1 MEDFNFKLGCLG
13 IPLTLSS
20 LSVSM
25 VKKFWN
31 EQGYKGY
38 QMLPDVKI
46 GDSSI
51 IQTPKILSKMGSI
64 GEHLSLYI
72 ENCKGGRNES
82 YMYGID
88 RTTEWFDHDLKG
100 AYTTAMCLL
109 GNPDYNKAVVLTYNK
124 FMQMDKLDLLYSYTV
139 LKVDFKFPDD
149 VKFPNIPVFVDKDT
163 TVYPLEGEAIL
174 TYAEYVTAQRMG
186 CDFKRIK
193 EIFHIPFECLSSK
206 SRDPDPNLSDFESYS
221 PGYVPYL
228 FDNGITR
235 ILKLESTGSEDEK
248 LTSVKDIKVIAV
260 CKTLKELVEV
270 LKSHELTFE
279 DFRQQPNNFMVV
291 LSGII
296 MNDEVYLK
304 DRRDIIEFMAEFITP
319 NILDSVKT

>member
-1 MEDFNFKLGCLG
+1 
-13 IPLTLSS
+13 
-20 LSVSM
+20 M

-38 QMLPDVKI
+38 QMLPDVRI
-46 GDSSI
+46 GDSSV
-51 IQTPKILSKMGSI
+51 IQTPKILSKMGNT

-88 RTTEWFDHDLKG
+88 RITEWFDHDLKG

-109 GNPDYNKAVVLTYNK
+109 GNPDYKKAVVLSYNR

-139 LKVDFKFPDD
+139 LKVNFKFPDD

-186 CDFKRIK
+186 CDFKRIM
-193 EIFHIPFECLSSK
+193 EIFHIPFEILPSK
-206 SRDPDPNLSDFESYS
+206 SRSPDPTVYDFESYN
-221 PGYVPYL
+221 PDYVPYH
-228 FDNGITR
+228 FDNGSTR
-235 ILKLESTGSEDEK
+235 VTKMESAGDVK
-248 LTSVKDIKVIAV
+248 DIKMNNVKDIKVVAG
-260 CKTLKELVEV
+260 CKSLKELRGI
-270 LKSHELTFE
+270 LKSSGLTFE
-279 DFRQQPNNFMVV
+279 DFRQQPNKFMFV
-291 LSGII
+291 LSSVVE
-296 MNDEVYLK
+296 NNEVDLR
-304 DRRDIIEFMAEFITP
+304 DRGDIIKFMIDFMTP
-319 NILDSVKT
+319 NILKSMEG

>member
-46 GDSSI
+46 ADSGV
-51 IQTPKILSKMGSI
+51 IQTPKNLSKTGST

-82 YMYGID
+82 FMYGID
-88 RTTEWFDHDLKG
+88 RTTEWYDHDLKG
-100 AYTTAMCLL
+100 AYTTVMCLL
-109 GNPDYNKAVVLTYNK
+109 GNPDYKNATVLTYYK
-124 FMQMDKLDLLYSYTV
+124 FIHMDKLQLLYSYTI
-139 LKVDFKFPDD
+139 LKAVFKFPDD

-174 TYAEYVTAQRMG
+174 TYAEYITALRMG
-186 CDFKRIK
+186 CDFKIIK
-193 EIFHIPFECLSSK
+193 EVFHIPFETLSSK
-206 SRDPDPNLSDFESYS
+206 RRDVNANPTPSDFKSYT

-228 FDNGITR
+228 FDDGFTR
-235 ILKLESTGSEDEK
+235 VLKSTEGEK
-248 LTSVKDIKVIAV
+248 IDVKDIIVVASCENLTGLIRILNAD
-260 CKTLKELVEV
+260 EL
-270 LKSHELTFE
+270 SFE
-279 DFRQQPNNFMVV
+279 DFRQQPNKFKIV
-291 LSGII
+291 LDGII
-296 MNDEVYLK
+296 ANNGVSLNNRKFILEYLV
-304 DRRDIIEFMAEFITP
+304 DFMTHDIIKDI
-319 NILDSVKT
+319 NL

>member
-1 MEDFNFKLGCLG
+1 MEDFNFRLGCLG

-46 GDSSI
+46 GDSSV
-51 IQTPKILSKMGSI
+51 IQTPKILSKMGST

-124 FMQMDKLDLLYSYTV
+124 FMHMDKLDLLYSYTV

-206 SRDPDPNLSDFESYS
+206 SRNPDPNISDFESYN
-221 PGYVPYL
+221 PDYVPYL
-228 FDNGITR
+228 FDNGSTR
-235 ILKLESTGSEDEK
+235 ILKSVDKK
-248 LTSVKDIKVIAV
+248 LTGVKDIKVIAV
-260 CKTLKELVEV
+260 CKSLKELVEV
-270 LKSHELTFE
+270 LKSHGLTFE

-291 LSGII
+291 LSSII
-296 MNDEVYLK
+296 MNDEVDLK
-304 DRRDIIEFMAEFITP
+304 DRRDIIEFMTEFMTP
-319 NILDSVKT
+319 NILESMNG